1 MRPVNETGDGKSG
14 TADGE
19 RLFAGISDRPSTV
32 AVYDAPRGFLS
43 TDTENSIVSAV
54 LSRNE
59 AVSWFIMTDEI
70 VDARYLC

>member
-1 MRPVNETGDGKSG
+1 
-14 TADGE
+14 
-19 RLFAGISDRPSTV
+19 
-32 AVYDAPRGFLS
+32 VYDAPREFLS
-43 TDTENSIVSAV
+43 MDTENSIVSAV